1 MATTKN
7 SYAGSTA
14 LTCTLNSL
22 SNGSARQSN
31 VLDNSSTSAGTP
43 LALDILLGGQ
53 FATASGSL
61 GTNPGLTIYAAGIS
75 FTNSTPTDV
84 YGGSYDGTTDVLGG
98 GDAAFTM
105 PSNVGNFR
113 LAAFVPINDAA
124 QAEVMEP
131 VSLAAV
137 FGGTL
142 PPKMVIVVVNNTGL
156 ALGSSG
162 NALYTNS
169 VNTTTA

>member
-22 SNGSARQSN
+22 GSGSARQSN
-31 VLDNSSTSAGTP
+31 VLDNTSN
-43 LALDILLGGQ
+43 LALDILLGGE
-53 FATASGSL
+53 FTTASGSL
-61 GTNPGLTIYAAGIS
+61 GTNPGLTIYAAGVA

-84 YGGSYDGTTDVLGG
+84 FGGDYDGSSDILGG
-98 GDAAFTM
+98 GDAAWTM

-113 LAAFVPINDAA
+113 LVAFVPINDAA
-124 QAEVMEP
+124 EAEVMEP

-142 PPKMVIVVVNNTGL
+142 PPKMVIVVVNGTGL